1 MLLLMWLEEHKLCK
15 SVLCPE
21 SSLCLGDAAW
31 VALSSSCPGLRSLQ
45 GPVPPARGPPT
56 LATLDPGCVH
66 GCLNSRCWWQQSQWT
81 SLLFRHWLPYGL
93 GEGQTVPGRRCSW
106 RLACAGRCRS
116 CRGRDSMWQ
125 ARGPP
130 AWHPPA
136 WRPPAWHPPRGLKKM
151 QSSLKLVD
159 CIIEV
164 HDARIPLSGRNPLFQ
179 ETLGLKPHLL
189 VLNKMDLADMKEQ
202 QKIIQHLEGEGLKN
216 VIFTNCVK
224 DENIKQIIPKV
235 TELVGSSYRYH
246 RGENLE
252 YCIMVIGVPNVGKS
266 SLINSL
272 RRQHLRKGKATRV
285 GGEPGITRAVMS
297 RIQVCERPLMFLLD
311 TPGVLAP
318 RIQSVETGLK
328 LALCGTVLDHL
339 VGEETLADYL
349 LYTLNRRQLLGYV
362 QHYGLGEAC
371 DDIASVLKRVAV
383 KLRKTQKVT
392 SMLSSPTT
400 LRPPETSCG
409 PSAAGCWA
417 P

>member
-1 MLLLMWLEEHKLCK
+1 MRLTARALCAAAR
-15 SVLCPE
+15 
-21 SSLCLGDAAW
+21 AAW
-31 VALSSSCPGLRSLQ
+31 RESFP
-45 GPVPPARGPPT
+45 
-56 LATLDPGCVH
+56 LD
-66 GCLNSRCWWQQSQWT
+66 
-81 SLLFRHWLPYGL
+81 
-93 GEGQTVPGRRCSW
+93 
-106 RLACAGRCRS
+106 
-116 CRGRDSMWQ
+116 GRDV
-125 ARGPP
+125 ARWFPGHM
-130 AWHPPA
+130 AK
-136 WRPPAWHPPRGLKKM
+136 GLKKM

-189 VLNKMDLADMKEQ
+189 VLNKMDLADLKEQ

-224 DENIKQIIPKV
+224 DENIKQ
-235 TELVGSSYRYH
+235 
-246 RGENLE
+246 NLE

-297 RIQVCERPLMFLLD
+297 RIQVCEQPLMFLLD

-383 KLRKTQKVT
+383 KLRKTQKVKVLT
-392 SMLSSPTT
+392 GTGDVNVVQPNYPAAARDFLRAFRSGVLGPVMLDQD
-400 LRPPETSCG
+400 LLQGPPAVE
-409 PSAAGCWA
+409 P
-417 P
+417 